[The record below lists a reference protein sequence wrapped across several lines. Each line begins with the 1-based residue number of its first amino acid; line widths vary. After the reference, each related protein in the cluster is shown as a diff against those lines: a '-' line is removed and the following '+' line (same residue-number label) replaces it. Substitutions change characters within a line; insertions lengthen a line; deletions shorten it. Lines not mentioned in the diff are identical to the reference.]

1 MINGERISLRAIQ
14 RKDSDRILNWVNN
27 SELRNLTGGI
37 YPVSDIEH
45 EIWFKDKAL
54 EKTNKLFGIEK
65 RDEKALIGIIGFNN
79 TDFINRSTEVY
90 IYLGEPLYWGKG
102 MGTEALQLMTNFAF
116 EELNLHRLFL
126 TVFSYNSRAIKS
138 YEKVGFI
145 KEGVLR
151 DSIYKS
157 GKYYDKVIMSIINT
171 K

>member
-1 MINGERISLRAIQ
+1 LINGERVRLRAIQ
-14 RKDSDRILNWVNN
+14 RKDSDKILEWVNN
-27 SELRNLTGGI
+27 PELRKLTGGT

-54 EKTNKLFGIEK
+54 EKKNKLFGIEK
-65 RDEKALIGIIGFNN
+65 KDNEVLIGIVGFNN
-79 TDFINRSTEVY
+79 TDFINRSAEVY
-90 IYLGEPLYWGKG
+90 IYLGEPLCWGKG
-102 MGTEALQLMTNFAF
+102 MGTEALQLMIKFAF
-116 EELNLHRLFL
+116 DELNLHRLSL
-126 TVFSYNSRAIKS
+126 IVFSYNSRAIKS

-145 KEGVLR
+145 KEGILR